1 MLPRDITGV
10 LAGACAEF
18 GKVFAGVGAGAG
30 RELGSAFGTAVAMVA
45 DSPLRFNEGARSVD
59 FDGEASKEEK
69 YRRGTIRRMPT
80 INIGHSRMNDGNL
93 CHMAE
98 SLQPSD

>member
-1 MLPRDITGV
+1 MAADRL
-10 LAGACAEF
+10 
-18 GKVFAGVGAGAG
+18 
-30 RELGSAFGTAVAMVA
+30 A
-45 DSPLRFNEGARSVD
+45 DSPLRFNEDVPSVD

-93 CHMAE
+93 CHMVE
-98 SLQPSD
+98 PL